1 LSRHAHPHIPPGII
15 TLLATACGVIA
26 ANIYY
31 AQPLVG
37 PISAALGLSPGAA
50 GLIVTMT
57 QIGYGLGLLLLV
69 PLGDL
74 FENRKLVLV
83 LMGMGT
89 LALLGAAASTHPLP
103 FLASALFIGL
113 GSVAVQV
120 LVPYSAHLVPE
131 AVRGRVVGN
140 VMSGLMLGIMLA
152 RPVSS
157 FVTQLS
163 SWHVVFVLSAM
174 GMVALGAVL
183 GRALPARTP
192 VSRMN
197 YLQLL
202 RSMGHL
208 ALRTP
213 ILQRRALYQACLF
226 GAFSLFWTTTPLLL
240 AGPEFHLSQAGI
252 ALFALAG
259 VAGAVAAP
267 LAGRMAD
274 LGWSRTTS
282 GLSMLA
288 VAAAFLMT
296 HVGTPGS
303 TLALAIL
310 VASAIVLDFGVS
322 ANLVVGQ
329 RAIYSLGA
337 ESRSRLNGLYMAT
350 FFAGG
355 AIGSA
360 IGGWAFARGGWT
372 LTAWIGFALPA
383 LALLQWLTEPGLIR
397 RKNAPPRDVDQSPA

>member
-1 LSRHAHPHIPPGII
+1 LSRHAHPHVPPGII
-15 TLLATACGVIA
+15 ALLATACGVIA

-103 FLASALFIGL
+103 FLTSALFIGL

-163 SWHVVFVLSAM
+163 SWHVVFVLSAI
-174 GMVALGAVL
+174 GMVALGIVL

-202 RSMGHL
+202 RSMGQL

-213 ILQRRALYQACLF
+213 ILQRRAVYQACLF

-240 AGPEFHLSQAGI
+240 AGPGFHLSQAGI

-274 LGWSRTTS
+274 LGWSRATS

-296 HVGTPGS
+296 HVGTAGS
-303 TLALAIL
+303 TLSLALL
-310 VASAIVLDFGVS
+310 VAAAIVLDFGVS

-360 IGGWAFARGGWT
+360 LGGWAFARGGWA
-372 LTAWIGFALPA
+372 LTSWIGFALPV
-383 LALLQWLTEPGLIR
+383 LALLHWLTEPGLIR
-397 RKNAPPRDVDQSPA
+397 KKSLPPKEAGRSPA